1 MFWAVLVGFA
11 WADDDALTVARAELA
26 ALVEMTD
33 DEELKAALARIDAKL
48 QEADEPSEALV
59 KMEEEAPA
67 EPRPA
72 LEVEPEPVLGSA
84 VEPEPVL
91 GSAVEPEPALGSAVE
106 PESALGSA
114 VEPES
119 ALEEETEFLV
129 SGVVCTVGEYEDLR
143 TTVEEE
149 SFSRDKIAVL
159 EKASDRLSFSVEQVM
174 GLLGGLDFGSDRVRV
189 AALLH
194 PRLVDPDDFGRV
206 YDLLDFE
213 ADREELRVLIDEPSG
228 D

>member
-67 EPRPA
+67 DPVLGSA
-72 LEVEPEPVLGSA
+72 VEPDPVLGSA

-91 GSAVEPEPALGSAVE
+91 GSAVEPEP
-106 PESALGSA
+106 ALGSA

>member
-91 GSAVEPEPALGSAVE
+91 GSAVEPEP
-106 PESALGSA
+106 ALGSA

>member
-84 VEPEPVL
+84 VEPEP
-91 GSAVEPEPALGSAVE
+91 
-106 PESALGSA
+106 ALGSA